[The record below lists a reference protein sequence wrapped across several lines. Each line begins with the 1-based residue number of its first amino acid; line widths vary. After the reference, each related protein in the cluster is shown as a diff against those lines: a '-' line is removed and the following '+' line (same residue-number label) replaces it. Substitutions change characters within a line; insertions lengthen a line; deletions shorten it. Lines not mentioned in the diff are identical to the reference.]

1 MIELLTR
8 PERRP
13 AVSPE
18 APLSQRPARRTR
30 SSHRRQWGIMITLS
44 LIVAVSLAPYLLMVF
59 VSGKSRQQYED
70 TFWQPDWPIQWDNY
84 AVAWKQIAPY
94 LLTSVI
100 VAAVSIVGIVVISAV
115 TGFVISRYR
124 FVGRNLFFALIA
136 ILLMIPSISSLI
148 PLFVMMRDFQLLN
161 TIWVMIIPHV
171 VGGAVIGTVLM
182 RTFVDGIPQTIFDAA
197 RIDGASAPR
206 LFRSIMIP
214 LSYPVMGS
222 VALITINSVWNDF
235 FWPLLTISDNSLRP
249 ISVGLLFFSGQNG
262 TDYGPMFAGYLL
274 SSLPLVILFSFL
286 SKYFLAGVQGGLP
299 GSH

>member
-1 MIELLTR
+1 MVDVQTIH
-8 PERRP
+8 ER
-13 AVSPE
+13 ASV
-18 APLSQRPARRTR
+18 APTQRPRETTRRVR
-30 SSHRRQWGIMITLS
+30 FSPRRRQWGITITLS
-44 LIVAVSLAPYLLMVF
+44 VIVAVALAPYLLMVF

-70 TFWQPDWPIQWDNY
+70 TFWQPDWPIQWGNY
-84 AVAWKQIAPY
+84 TAAWKQIAPY
-94 LLTSVI
+94 MLTSVV
-100 VAAVSIVGIVVISAV
+100 VATVSIVGIVAISAV

-148 PLFVMMRDFQLLN
+148 PLFVMMRDFHLLN
-161 TIWVMIIPHV
+161 TIWVMIVPHIA
-171 VGGAVIGTVLM
+171 GGAVIGTVLM
-182 RTFVDGIPQTIFDAA
+182 RTFVDGIPQSIFDAA

-206 LFRSIMIP
+206 LFGSIMIP

-235 FWPLLTISDNSLRP
+235 FWPLLTISDNGLRP

-262 TDYGPMFAGYLL
+262 TDYGPMFAGYML

-286 SKYFLAGVQGGLP
+286 SKYFLAGIQGGLP

>member
-1 MIELLTR
+1 MVDVQTMHERAAGAPAQRPRETR
-8 PERRP
+8 RRVR
-13 AVSPE
+13 VSP
-18 APLSQRPARRTR
+18 R
-30 SSHRRQWGIMITLS
+30 RRQWGIMITLS
-44 LIVAVSLAPYLLMVF
+44 VIVAVALAPYLLMVF

-70 TFWQPDWPIQWDNY
+70 TFWQPDWPIQWGNY

-94 LLTSVI
+94 MLTSVV
-100 VAAVSIVGIVVISAV
+100 VATVSIVGILAISAV

-148 PLFVMMRDFQLLN
+148 PLFVMMREFHLLN
-161 TIWVMIIPHV
+161 TIWVMIVPHI
-171 VGGAVIGTVLM
+171 VGGAVI
-182 RTFVDGIPQTIFDAA
+182 DGIPQSIFDAA

-206 LFRSIMIP
+206 LFGSIMIP

-235 FWPLLTISDNSLRP
+235 FWPLLTISDNGLRP

-262 TDYGPMFAGYLL
+262 TDYGPMFAGYML

-286 SKYFLAGVQGGLP
+286 SKYFLAGIQGGLP